1 MTADELNT
9 WFETTIVG
17 KSLITALG
25 LALVI
30 FGGRFGLKVLAHG
43 WRSVRT
49 REWSRLGESKVWAR
63 GWLAMVVGAYEM
75 LIGVF
80 FTAGAAR
87 ASSTG
92 SPRRRAQ
99 TKAFRQPPRAL
110 PTRHDRL
117 LVGAD
122 RRAPG
127 EF

>member
-1 MTADELNT
+1 MDTYTSLCVASGDTMTADELNT

-80 FTAGAAR
+80 FTAGVAA
-87 ASSTG
+87 G
-92 SPRRRAQ
+92 VG
-99 TKAFRQPPRAL
+99 
-110 PTRHDRL
+110 
-117 LVGAD
+117 LVAHAWGWTFSL
-122 RRAPG
+122 R
-127 EF
+127 